1 MHNLIIAS
9 TSQPSLFEALG
20 LNWKLLVEQGIAF
33 LILVW
38 ILGKFVYPV
47 LTKAI
52 DTRRDQIEAG
62 MKEAQASQEALANAE
77 QKVAD
82 MIAEARKDA
91 DDLLARSHQEAGAV
105 IADAEAKAKERAEQI
120 VTDARAQLEA
130 NVAKARR
137 ALKSETVQL
146 VAAATEHIVHEKI
159 DGKKDAGLIEHALT
173 AKERA

>member
-1 MHNLIIAS
+1 MHDVIIAS
-9 TSQPSLFEALG
+9 TSQPTIFEALG

-47 LTKAI
+47 LIKAI

-62 MKEAQASQEALANAE
+62 MKEAQASQEALENAE

-105 IADAEAKAKERAEQI
+105 IADAEAKAKDRATQI
-120 VTDARAQLEA
+120 VNDARMQLEA
-130 NVAKARR
+130 DVAKARR
-137 ALKSETVQL
+137 TLKTETVQL
-146 VAAATEHIVHEKI
+146 VAAATERIVHEKI

-173 AKERA
+173 AKDRA

>member
-1 MHNLIIAS
+1 MHDLIIAS
-9 TSQPSLFEALG
+9 TSQPSIFEALG
-20 LNWKLLVEQGIAF
+20 LNWKLLLEQGIAF

-47 LTKAI
+47 LIKAI

-62 MKEAQASQEALANAE
+62 MKEAQASQEALENAE

-130 NVAKARR
+130 DVAKARS
-137 ALKSETVQL
+137 ALKAETVQL

-159 DGKKDAGLIEHALT
+159 DGKKDASLIEHALI

>member
-20 LNWKLLVEQGIAF
+20 LNWKLLLEQGIAF

-62 MKEAQASQEALANAE
+62 MKEAQASQEALEQAE

-130 NVAKARR
+130 DVVKARR

-146 VAAATEHIVHEKI
+146 VAAATAHIVHEKI
-159 DGKKDAGLIEHALT
+159 DSKKDAGLIERALT
-173 AKERA
+173 AKEQA

>member
-20 LNWKLLVEQGIAF
+20 LNWKLLLEQGIAF

-62 MKEAQASQEALANAE
+62 MKEAQASQEALEQAE

-130 NVAKARR
+130 DVAKARR
-137 ALKSETVQL
+137 ALKSETIQL

-159 DGKKDAGLIEHALT
+159 DSKKDAGLIEHALT
-173 AKERA
+173 AKEQA

>member
-9 TSQPSLFEALG
+9 TSQPSIFEALG
-20 LNWKLLVEQGIAF
+20 LNWKLLLEQGIAF

-62 MKEAQASQEALANAE
+62 MKEAQASQEALEKAE

-130 NVAKARR
+130 DVAKARR
-137 ALKSETVQL
+137 ALKTETVQL

-159 DGKKDAGLIEHALT
+159 DGKKDAGLIEHALA

>member
-1 MHNLIIAS
+1 MHDVIIAS
-9 TSQPSLFEALG
+9 TSQPTIFEALG

-47 LTKAI
+47 LIKAI
-52 DTRRDQIEAG
+52 DARRDQIEAG
-62 MKEAQASQEALANAE
+62 MKEAQASQEALENAE

-105 IADAEAKAKERAEQI
+105 IADAEAKAKDRAAQI
-120 VTDARAQLEA
+120 VNDARMQLEA
-130 NVAKARR
+130 DVAKARR
-137 ALKSETVQL
+137 TLKAETVQL

-173 AKERA
+173 AKDRA

>member
-20 LNWKLLVEQGIAF
+20 LNWKLLLEQGIAF

-62 MKEAQASQEALANAE
+62 MKEAQASQEALEQAE

-105 IADAEAKAKERAEQI
+105 IADAEAKAKERA
-120 VTDARAQLEA
+120 D
-130 NVAKARR
+130 
-137 ALKSETVQL
+137 
-146 VAAATEHIVHEKI
+146 
-159 DGKKDAGLIEHALT
+159 
-173 AKERA
+173 

>member
-130 NVAKARR
+130 DVAKARR

>member
-1 MHNLIIAS
+1 MHDLIIAS
-9 TSQPSLFEALG
+9 TSQPSIFEALG
-20 LNWKLLVEQGIAF
+20 LNWKLLLEQGIAF

-47 LTKAI
+47 LIKAI

-62 MKEAQASQEALANAE
+62 MKEAQASQEALENAE

-130 NVAKARR
+130 DVAKARS
-137 ALKSETVQL
+137 ALKAETVQL

-159 DGKKDAGLIEHALT
+159 DGKKDASLIEHALT